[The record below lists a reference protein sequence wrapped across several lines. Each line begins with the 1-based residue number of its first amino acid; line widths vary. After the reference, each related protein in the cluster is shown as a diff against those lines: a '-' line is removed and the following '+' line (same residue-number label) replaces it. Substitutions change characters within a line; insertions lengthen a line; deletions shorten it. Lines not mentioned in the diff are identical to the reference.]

1 MELDLTLDD
10 VIYDQKR
17 ADDLAAEVA
26 PLAEPLKKNERHNI
40 RFHELLLALARMRF
54 GPRCLEFDREVEAE
68 HKMQVKHEEDAR
80 RMITIFVNAW
90 RMARDPPP
98 HIVTDADRKRWK
110 AAVGVARLW
119 ILKAAIKTIRI
130 SNQRTWQHRQID
142 DVIGDALHKR
152 REEAEE
158 ARKKRSLSPHGL
170 SGLRKFLS
178 HDSQASHDSEQSN
191 GNGSLRKSKV
201 AFADVTEEAVVPD
214 PAPKTDTAATRSRT
228 KGAILGGLRSGAL
241 EGAVAKMEADTAA
254 EEAAQD
260 T

>member
-1 MELDLTLDD
+1 M
-10 VIYDQKR
+10 
-17 ADDLAAEVA
+17 
-26 PLAEPLKKNERHNI
+26 P
-40 RFHELLLALARMRF
+40 
-54 GPRCLEFDREVEAE
+54 
-68 HKMQVKHEEDAR
+68 
-80 RMITIFVNAW
+80 
-90 RMARDPPP
+90 
-98 HIVTDADRKRWK
+98 
-110 AAVGVARLW
+110 ARLPNS
-119 ILKAAIKTIRI
+119 R
-130 SNQRTWQHRQID
+130 S
-142 DVIGDALHKR
+142 
-152 REEAEE
+152 
-158 ARKKRSLSPHGL
+158 KKRSLSPHGL

-201 AFADVTEEAVVPD
+201 AFADVPVVPD